1 MSKIEIGRIARFR
14 VCHDAKGNQK
24 MKVLTEK
31 SPVCLG
37 SYPGR
42 GEGNRPPEA
51 LGTTVHFGWASKP
64 MGRNKIESPVGLE
77 STVLG
82 ADPPL
87 NRGRPVSGSLVS
99 WNAITPSGVMGAA
112 RGEGSS
118 WNVGTPLCWNS
129 ERSTV
134 PVKLVKPSGGK
145 GPHFQSLLKKPKVR
159 RLTQ

>member
-1 MSKIEIGRIARFR
+1 
-14 VCHDAKGNQK
+14 

-31 SPVCLG
+31 SPACLG

-42 GEGNRPPEA
+42 GEGDRPPEA

-77 STVLG
+77 SIVLG

-87 NRGRPVSGSLVS
+87 NRGRPASGRDNS
-99 WNAITPSGVMGAA
+99 WRPTTPSGVMGAA

-129 ERSTV
+129 ERSIV
-134 PVKLVKPSGGK
+134 PLKPVNPGEGK
-145 GPHFQSLLKKPKVR
+145 GPHFQVLLKKPKVR
-159 RLTQ
+159 RLTP